1 MAMRDGSGAAGRSWS
16 PLVGGVRADAY
27 DPCMVSVGS
36 AAASLGV
43 GVEPGSDADAGL
55 RRVDTVY
62 RPGGPVDVLATL
74 RPLSRGSGDPAFRV
88 VGPDVWLALRTPEGP
103 ASVLVR
109 AVGDTVA
116 ISAWGAGAPWAVSHG
131 PDLVGRGDDWS
142 DLDVSA
148 HAFLEQARH
157 RQPGLRLLR
166 TNTVVAM
173 LVPAIME
180 QKVTSRQA
188 WRAWRYLVRR
198 FGTPAPGPAPE
209 GMSVPPDADTWA
221 RIPSWEWHR
230 AGIEPGRS
238 ATVMRVVQVAPALER
253 TLTLGRGGELVA
265 SRLQSIPGVGP
276 WTAAETAQRAHGDPD
291 SPSVGD
297 YHVPALVGW
306 ALTGGPVDDDGM
318 LELLEPWRGHRER
331 VVRLIAG
338 SGFRKPAFGPRMTI
352 QDHRGH

>member
-1 MAMRDGSGAAGRSWS
+1 MAS
-16 PLVGGVRADAY
+16 VR
-27 DPCMVSVGS
+27 S
-36 AAASLGV
+36 AAASTG
-43 GVEPGSDADAGL
+43 DAEQDRDPLVDL

-62 RPGGPVDVLATL
+62 RPGGPVDVIATL
-74 RPLSRGSGDPAFRV
+74 RPLSRGSGDPAHRV
-88 VGPDVWLALRTPEGP
+88 VGSDVWLALRTPEGP

-109 AVGDTVA
+109 AVGDAVA
-116 ISAWGAGAPWAVSHG
+116 ISAWGAGAAWAVSHG

-142 DLDVSA
+142 ELDVSA

-209 GMSVPPDADTWA
+209 GMVVPPDADTWA
-221 RIPSWEWHR
+221 RIPSWEWHK

-238 ATVMRVVQVAPALER
+238 ATVMRVVKVAPALER
-253 TLTLGRGGELVA
+253 TLALGRGGELVA

-276 WTAAETAQRAHGDPD
+276 WTAAETAQRSHGDPD

-318 LELLEPWRGHRER
+318 LELLEPWRGAPRTGRAAHLGVGVPEAG
-331 VVRLIAG
+331 VRAADDD
-338 SGFRKPAFGPRMTI
+338 PGPPRALNI
-352 QDHRGH
+352 RRRCRPIEAPLLWCS

>member
-1 MAMRDGSGAAGRSWS
+1 MSDGGS
-16 PLVGGVRADAY
+16 AY
-27 DPCMVSVGS
+27 HPCMPSVRPV
-36 AAASLGV
+36 AAAPAAR
-43 GVEPGSDADAGL
+43 PGADDGAG
-55 RRVDTVY
+55 RVDTVY
-62 RPGGPVDVLATL
+62 RPGGPVDVVATL
-74 RPLSRGSGDPAFRV
+74 RPLSRGSGDPAHRV
-88 VGPDVWLALRTPEGP
+88 VGSDVWLALRTPEGP

-109 AVGDTVA
+109 PVGDTVA
-116 ISAWGAGAPWAVSHG
+116 ISAWGAGASWAVAHG
-131 PDLVGRGDDWS
+131 PDLVGRGDDWTE
-142 DLDVSA
+142 LDVSA
-148 HAFLEQARH
+148 HAFLAQARH

-188 WRAWRYLVRR
+188 WRAWRYLVQR
-198 FGTPAPGPAPE
+198 FGTPAPGPAPA
-209 GMSVPPDADTWA
+209 GMVVPPDADTWA
-221 RIPSWEWHR
+221 RIPSWEWHK

-238 ATVMRVVQVAPALER
+238 ATVMRVVRVAPALER

-338 SGFRKPAFGPRMTI
+338 SGFRKPTFGPRMTI

>member
-1 MAMRDGSGAAGRSWS
+1 M
-16 PLVGGVRADAY
+16 
-27 DPCMVSVGS
+27 
-36 AAASLGV
+36 
-43 GVEPGSDADAGL
+43 
-55 RRVDTVY
+55 DTVY
-62 RPGGPVDVLATL
+62 RPGGAVDVRATL
-74 RPLSRGSGDPAFRV
+74 RPLQRGSGDPAFQV
-88 VGPDVWLALRTPEGP
+88 VGSDTWLALRTPAGA

-109 AVGDTVA
+109 RAGSDAIAV
-116 ISAWGAGAPWAVSHG
+116 SAWGSGAAWAVTHA
-131 PDLVGRGDDWS
+131 PDLLGRGDDWS
-142 DLDVSA
+142 ELDVTA
-148 HAFLEQARH
+148 HAFLAEARD

-188 WRAWRYLVRR
+188 WRAWRYLLRR
-198 FGTPAPGPAPE
+198 FGEPAPGPVPVEMFVPPAPE
-209 GMSVPPDADTWA
+209 QWA

-238 ATVMRVVQVAPALER
+238 ATVMRAVKVAPALER
-253 TLTLGRGGELVA
+253 TLALGRGGAVV
-265 SRLQSIPGVGP
+265 SQRLQSIPGIGQ

-331 VVRLIAG
+331 VVRLIGG

-352 QDHRGH
+352 QDHRWH

>member
-1 MAMRDGSGAAGRSWS
+1 MSLPSSVAPGPAGRRR
-16 PLVGGVRADAY
+16 GATGHRGVATGR
-27 DPCMVSVGS
+27 P
-36 AAASLGV
+36 AAASG
-43 GVEPGSDADAGL
+43 GTAAAA
-55 RRVDTVY
+55 RVDTVY
-62 RPGGPVDVLATL
+62 RPGGAVDVRATL
-74 RPLSRGSGDPAFRV
+74 RPLQRGSGDPAFQV
-88 VGPDVWLALRTPEGP
+88 VGSDTWLALRTPAGA

-109 AVGDTVA
+109 RAGSDAIAV
-116 ISAWGAGAPWAVSHG
+116 SAWGSGAAWAVTHA
-131 PDLVGRGDDWS
+131 PDLLGRGDDWS
-142 DLDVSA
+142 ELDVTT
-148 HAFLEQARH
+148 HAFLAEARH

-188 WRAWRYLVRR
+188 WRAWRYLLRR
-198 FGTPAPGPAPE
+198 FGEPAPGPVPVEMFVPPAPE
-209 GMSVPPDADTWA
+209 QWA
-221 RIPSWEWHR
+221 RIPSWEWHK

-238 ATVMRVVQVAPALER
+238 ATVMRAVKVAPALER
-253 TLTLGRGGELVA
+253 TLALGRGGEVV
-265 SRLQSIPGVGP
+265 SQRLRSVPGIGQ

-331 VVRLIAG
+331 VVRLIGG

-352 QDHRGH
+352 QDHRWH

>member
-1 MAMRDGSGAAGRSWS
+1 MSLPS
-16 PLVGGVRADAY
+16 PVAVA
-27 DPCMVSVGS
+27 PS
-36 AAASLGV
+36 AAAG
-43 GVEPGSDADAGL
+43 
-55 RRVDTVY
+55 RVDTVY
-62 RPGGPVDVLATL
+62 RPGGALDVRATL
-74 RPLSRGSGDPAFRV
+74 RPLQRGSGDPAFQV
-88 VGPDVWLALRTPEGP
+88 VGADTWLALRTPTGA

-109 AVGDTVA
+109 RAGADAVAV
-116 ISAWGAGAPWAVSHG
+116 SAWGDGAGWAVEHA
-131 PDLVGRGDDWS
+131 PDLLGRGDDWS
-142 DLDVSA
+142 DLDVRA
-148 HAFLEQARH
+148 HPFLAEARH

-173 LVPAIME
+173 LVPAVME

-188 WRAWRYLVRR
+188 WRAWRYLLRR
-198 FGTPAPGPAPE
+198 FGEPAPGPAPD
-209 GMSVPPDADTWA
+209 GMFVQPTAEQWA

-238 ATVMRVVQVAPALER
+238 ATVMRAMRVAPALER
-253 TLTLGRGGELVA
+253 TLGLGRGGAVVA
-265 SRLQSIPGVGP
+265 ERLQSVPGIGR

-306 ALTGGPVDDDGM
+306 ALTGAPVDDDGM

-331 VVRLIAG
+331 VVRLIGG

-352 QDHRGH
+352 QDHRFH

>member
-1 MAMRDGSGAAGRSWS
+1 MD
-16 PLVGGVRADAY
+16 VR
-27 DPCMVSVGS
+27 
-36 AAASLGV
+36 
-43 GVEPGSDADAGL
+43 
-55 RRVDTVY
+55 
-62 RPGGPVDVLATL
+62 ATL
-74 RPLSRGSGDPAFRV
+74 RPLQRGSGDPAFRV
-88 VGPDVWLALRTPEGP
+88 DGADTWLGLRTPRGP

-109 AVGDTVA
+109 RVPDGIAV
-116 ISAWGAGAPWAVSHG
+116 SAWGAGATWAVEHA
-131 PDLVGRGDDWS
+131 PDLLGRGDDWS
-142 DLDVSA
+142 DLDVSG
-148 HAFLEQARH
+148 HEFLRVARH

-166 TNTVVAM
+166 TNAVVAM

-198 FGTPAPGPAPE
+198 HGTVAPGPAPADLF
-209 GMSVPPDADTWA
+209 VPPTAEEWA

-238 ATVMRVVQVAPALER
+238 ATVMRAMRVAPALER
-253 TLTLGRGGELVA
+253 TLELGRGGAVV
-265 SRLQSIPGVGP
+265 SQRLQSVPGIGK
-276 WTAAETAQRAHGDPD
+276 WTAAETAQRSHGDPD

-306 ALTGGPVDDDGM
+306 ALAGGPVDDDGM

-331 VVRLIAG
+331 VVRLIGG

-352 QDHRGH
+352 QDHRFH